1 MANSFGTRL
10 RNAWNAFTGNDY
22 AMTHEL
28 GAGYSRRVDR
38 PMFVRGTNR
47 SLVNAIFNRIAMDV
61 SALTFNCVYLDEND
75 RFLRVNE
82 NPLNECLTV
91 SANRDQTGRAF
102 IQDIVTSCLDEGVV
116 AVVPTD
122 TSADPRYN
130 ASYDIYSMRT
140 AKILEWYSDAVRVR
154 LYRDS
159 TNTKEEITLPKSSVA
174 IIENPLYAVVNE
186 NNSVFQQLVRKMNLL
201 NVVDEQSC
209 SGKMDLII
217 QLPYVVKTPTRM
229 AQAEQRRKD
238 IEDQLASSKYG
249 IAYID
254 GTERV
259 TQLNR
264 SVENNLLSSIEYLTK
279 LAYSQLGITEEIL
292 NGTAS
297 ETAMLNYTNRTVEPI
312 ASAIVNEF
320 VRKFITKT
328 GRTQGKS
335 IMFFNDPFKLVP
347 LGSIAEIADKFTRN
361 EIMTSNE
368 LRQRI
373 GLPPSDDPKAD
384 QLVNSNIS
392 QPEDGQQGSEEG
404 MDEEGM
410 DEEGMEYGDP
420 NGGYE
425 YVDEEG

>member
-1 MANSFGTRL
+1 MANTFGERI
-10 RNAWNAFTGNDY
+10 RNAWNAFQGKDY
-22 AMTHEL
+22 ALTHSL
-28 GAGYSRRVDR
+28 GPGYSRRIDR

-47 SLVNAIFNRIAMDV
+47 SLVNTIFNRIAMDV
-61 SALTFNCVYLDEND
+61 SALTFKCVYLDDND
-75 RFLRVNE
+75 RFLKINE

-91 SANRDQTGRAF
+91 EANRDQTGRAF
-102 IQDIVTSCLDEGVV
+102 IQDVVTSCLDEGVV

-122 TSADPRYN
+122 TSVDPRYN
-130 ASYDIYSMRT
+130 DSYKIYSLRT
-140 AKILEWYSDAVRVR
+140 AKILEWYSDSVRVR
-154 LYRDS
+154 LYREK
-159 TNTKEEITLPKSSVA
+159 TNSKEELVLPKASVA
-174 IIENPLYAVVNE
+174 IIENPLYSVVNE
-186 NNSVFQQLVRKMNLL
+186 NNSVFQQLVRKLNLL

-229 AQAEQRRKD
+229 AQAEQRRRD
-238 IEDQLASSKYG
+238 IENQLTESKYG
-249 IAYID
+249 VAYID

-297 ETAMLNYTNRTVEPI
+297 EAAMLNYTNRTIEPI
-312 ASAIVNEF
+312 ASAIVDEMK
-320 VRKFITKT
+320 RKFITKT
-328 GRTQGKS
+328 ARTQGQS

-368 LRQRI
+368 LRQRV

-384 QLVNSNIS
+384 QLVNSNIA
-392 QPEDGQQGSEEG
+392 QPRDGQAT
-404 MDEEGM
+404 DEEGQEMPM
-410 DEEGMEYGDP
+410 DEYGDE
-420 NGGYE
+420 GEYADEGE
-425 YVDEEG
+425 YVDEEV